1 MIYYKGGVNM
11 LCQHCQ
17 KQAAFVHLTITENE
31 KNREVYLCEACAKK
45 SQEIGFVFHPSMV
58 PEFLKVLFG
67 FNSSL
72 IEQPSELTC
81 PKCGIT
87 FSRITQVGKLGCS
100 TCYETFETQLEP
112 LLRRVHGGGQ
122 NVGKV
127 PARRGIAIKSRMEL
141 RKMKDKLQILI
152 QQEAF
157 EEAAV
162 VRDQI
167 RQLEQSKGE

>member
-1 MIYYKGGVNM
+1 M

-17 KQAAFVHLTITENE
+17 QREAFVHLSITENE
-31 KNREVYLCEACAKK
+31 KNREAYLCEACAKK
-45 SQEIGFVFHPSMV
+45 SREIGFVFHPSMV

-67 FNSSL
+67 FNPSL
-72 IEQPSELTC
+72 IEQPSEMTC

-100 TCYETFETQLEP
+100 MCYETFETQLEP

-127 PARRGIAIKSRMEL
+127 PARRRIAIKSRMEL
-141 RKMKDKLQILI
+141 RKQKEKLQLLI

-162 VRDQI
+162 VRDKI
-167 RQLEQSKGE
+167 RDLEQSKGEKSHDE

>member
-1 MIYYKGGVNM
+1 M

-17 KQAAFVHLTITENE
+17 QREAFVHLSITENE

-67 FNSSL
+67 FNPSL
-72 IEQPSELTC
+72 IEQPSEMTC

-100 TCYETFETQLEP
+100 MCYETFETQLEP

-141 RKMKDKLQILI
+141 RKQKEKLQLLI

-162 VRDQI
+162 VRDKI
-167 RQLEQSKGE
+167 RDLEQSKGEKSHDA

>member
-1 MIYYKGGVNM
+1 M

-17 KQAAFVHLTITENE
+17 QREAFVHLSITENE

-67 FNSSL
+67 FNPSL
-72 IEQPSELTC
+72 IEQPSEMTC

-100 TCYETFETQLEP
+100 MCYETFETQLEP

-127 PARRGIAIKSRMEL
+127 PARRGITIKSRMEL
-141 RKMKDKLQILI
+141 RKQKEKLQLLI

-162 VRDQI
+162 VRDKI
-167 RQLEQSKGE
+167 RDLEQSKGEKSHDA

>member
-1 MIYYKGGVNM
+1 M

-17 KQAAFVHLTITENE
+17 QREAIVHLSITENE
-31 KNREVYLCEACAKK
+31 KTREVYLCEPCAKK
-45 SQEIGFVFHPSMV
+45 NQEIGFVFHPAIV
-58 PEFLKVLFG
+58 PEFLKALFG
-67 FNSSL
+67 FDPSL
-72 IEQPSELTC
+72 IGHPSELTC

-87 FSRITQVGKLGCS
+87 FSRITQFGKLGCS
-100 TCYETFETQLEP
+100 ACYETFETQLEP

-127 PARRGIAIKSRMEL
+127 PTRRGSAIKSRMEL
-141 RKMKDKLQILI
+141 SKLKEKLQFLI

-162 VRDQI
+162 ARDRI
-167 RQLEQSKGE
+167 RQLEQSKGEESHDV

>member
-1 MIYYKGGVNM
+1 M

-17 KQAAFVHLTITENE
+17 QREAFVHLSITENE
-31 KNREVYLCEACAKK
+31 KTREVYLCEACAKK
-45 SQEIGFVFHPSMV
+45 SQEIGFVFHPAMV

-67 FNSSL
+67 FNLSL
-72 IEQPSELTC
+72 TEQPSELTC
-81 PKCGIT
+81 PKCGMT
-87 FSRITQVGKLGCS
+87 FSKITQVGKLGCS

-112 LLRRVHGGGQ
+112 LLQRVHGGGQ

-127 PARRGIAIKSRMEL
+127 PTRRGVAIKSRMEL
-141 RKMKDKLQILI
+141 RTQKEKLQRLI

-162 VRDQI
+162 VRDKI
-167 RQLEQSKGE
+167 RQLELSKGEIKHDA